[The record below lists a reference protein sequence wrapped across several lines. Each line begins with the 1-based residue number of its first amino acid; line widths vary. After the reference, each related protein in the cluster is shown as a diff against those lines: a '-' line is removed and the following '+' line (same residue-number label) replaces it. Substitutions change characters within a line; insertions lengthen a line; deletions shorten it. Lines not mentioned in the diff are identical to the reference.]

1 MRVRL
6 RRSSAGAP
14 CVPVLALAGL
24 LLAISP
30 ASAAT
35 FTYVDAGRGEALFET
50 GAGTLT
56 ITLTDLVVNPGG
68 VADNISGLGFTIDDP
83 SAGALLTSQTGVL
96 RQVFGGAPATNGT
109 YTDLAGGVEQ
119 TLYWNFDATTLFLSA
134 LGTARP
140 GGKPPDETI
149 LGSPADWYP
158 SARPGAG
165 KYNGGGSING
175 NGPHNPFVDT
185 QAIFIL
191 SIPGVTSD
199 TLVTSAVFRFGTEAA
214 DGFESGDCVS
224 GCSPGTPGTADDT
237 TVPEPASLLLLG
249 SGLITGASMLRRR
262 PAK

>member
-1 MRVRL
+1 MF
-6 RRSSAGAP
+6 
-14 CVPVLALAGL
+14 VPVLALTGL
-24 LLAISP
+24 LVATLP

-35 FTYVDAGRGEALFET
+35 FTYVDAGRGEALFTT

-56 ITLTDLVVNPGG
+56 ITLTDLVVNPSS
-68 VADNISGLGFTIDDP
+68 VADNISGLGFTIDGP
-83 SAGALLTSQTGVL
+83 SAGALLTSQTGAL
-96 RQVFGGAPATNGT
+96 RQVFGGAPATDGT
-109 YTDLAGGVEQ
+109 YTDLDGGAEQ

-149 LGSPADWYP
+149 LGSPATDLYP
-158 SARPGAG
+158 SARPAAG
-165 KYNGGGSING
+165 KYHGGGSING
-175 NGPHNPFVDT
+175 NGPHNPFVDG

-199 TLVTSAVFRFGTEAA
+199 TLITSAVFRFGTDAA
-214 DGFESGDCVS
+214 DGFENGDCVS
-224 GCSPGTPGTADDT
+224 GCSPGTSDDT